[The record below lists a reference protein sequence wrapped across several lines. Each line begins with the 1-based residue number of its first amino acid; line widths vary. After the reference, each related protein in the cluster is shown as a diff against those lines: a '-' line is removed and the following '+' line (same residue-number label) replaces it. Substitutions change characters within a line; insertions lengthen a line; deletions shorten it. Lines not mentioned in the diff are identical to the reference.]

1 VNLNVSDKVKKMY
14 NAHTDYIGNI
24 DKYDITV
31 SAYRNNM
38 TGNYMI
44 TTKIMPICSLNFMY
58 AKNIVVGYL
67 FNIYLYFIL
76 DGLKNYFLKE
86 SSRLIL
92 ATTKA
97 SENLFD
103 FKFTENDFI
112 IFGTESS
119 GAPDYV
125 HNSADFRVKI
135 FMKGA
140 FRSINIA
147 TSTGIFLAKA
157 RNDIG

>member
-1 VNLNVSDKVKKMY
+1 MLKIVLFQPEIAGNVGAIIRNCAVFGADLHIIEPCGFPFDVNRIKKSALDYLQYVKIFR
-14 NAHTDYIGNI
+14 HQSF
-24 DKYDITV
+24 DI
-31 SAYRNNM
+31 
-38 TGNYMI
+38 
-44 TTKIMPICSLNFMY
+44 F
-58 AKNIVVGYL
+58 
-67 FNIYLYFIL
+67 
-76 DGLKNYFLKE
+76 LKNYFLKE
-86 SSRLIL
+86 STRLIL

-103 FKFTENDFI
+103 FKFTENDFL

-119 GAPDYV
+119 GAPNYV
-125 HNSADFRVKI
+125 HQSVDFRVKI
-135 FMKGA
+135 IMEGA

>member
-1 VNLNVSDKVKKMY
+1 MLKIVLFQPEIAGNVGAIIRNCAVFGADLHIIEPCGFPFDVNRIKKSALDYLQYVKIFR
-14 NAHTDYIGNI
+14 HQSF
-24 DKYDITV
+24 DI
-31 SAYRNNM
+31 
-38 TGNYMI
+38 
-44 TTKIMPICSLNFMY
+44 F
-58 AKNIVVGYL
+58 
-67 FNIYLYFIL
+67 
-76 DGLKNYFLKE
+76 LKNYFLKE

>member
-1 VNLNVSDKVKKMY
+1 MLKIVLFQPEIAGNVGAIIRNCAVFGADLHIIEPCGFPFDINRIKKSALDYLQYVKIFR
-14 NAHTDYIGNI
+14 HQSF
-24 DKYDITV
+24 DI
-31 SAYRNNM
+31 
-38 TGNYMI
+38 
-44 TTKIMPICSLNFMY
+44 F
-58 AKNIVVGYL
+58 
-67 FNIYLYFIL
+67 
-76 DGLKNYFLKE
+76 LKNYFLKE